1 MSKALPF
8 VVAAVLGGAA
18 LVPVYYATQHPTTEL
33 GAKADKNAAP
43 VAKISYALGY
53 EVAKQTPPELDTNSF
68 ITGFRD
74 AHAQKPAAY
83 TEEELQAAYV
93 DFQKEIQQKQ
103 LNETKKAEATS
114 NSFLAENAK
123 KEGVKTTASGLQY
136 KIIKEGTGKQPSSTS
151 VVKVHYKGQLTDGK
165 VFDSSYDRGEPIE
178 FPLNQV
184 IPGWTE
190 GLQLMKEGGKA
201 TLYIP
206 ANLGYGEHVLSFILE
221 EIMKKLSLIL
231 IASAIGT
238 VQAAPTTLKSPQKEQ
253 LGYSYG
259 YLMGKGNAETLK
271 DLNIETFVQG
281 LKDATQGKTASL
293 SDEEMANVLNQY
305 KKRLEAKQ
313 LIEFQELAQQNEQV
327 GQAFLAENAKKADII
342 TTKSGLQ
349 YQVLQEGKGK
359 SPKATSMVKVNYEG
373 RLLDGTVFDS
383 SIARNH
389 PAEFKLNQVISGWT
403 EGVQTMKEGGKSR
416 FFIPA
421 DLAYGDIGAGDG
433 IGPNSTLIFD
443 IELIEVK

>member
-18 LVPVYYATQHPTTEL
+18 LVPVYYATQHPATEL
-33 GAKADKNAAP
+33 GGAKADKNAAP

-53 EVAKQTPPELDTNSF
+53 EVAKQTPPELETSAF

-93 DFQKEIQQKQ
+93 EFQKEQQQKQ
-103 LNETKKAEATS
+103 VNETKKAEATN

-136 KIIKEGTGKQPSSTS
+136 KITKEGTGKQPAATS

-206 ANLGYGEHVLSFILE
+206 ANLGYGE
-221 EIMKKLSLIL
+221 
-231 IASAIGT
+231 
-238 VQAAPTTLKSPQKEQ
+238 
-253 LGYSYG
+253 
-259 YLMGKGNAETLK
+259 
-271 DLNIETFVQG
+271 QG
-281 LKDATQGKTASL
+281 VPG
-293 SDEEMANVLNQY
+293 
-305 KKRLEAKQ
+305 
-313 LIEFQELAQQNEQV
+313 
-327 GQAFLAENAKKADII
+327 
-342 TTKSGLQ
+342 
-349 YQVLQEGKGK
+349 
-359 SPKATSMVKVNYEG
+359 
-373 RLLDGTVFDS
+373 
-383 SIARNH
+383 SI
-389 PAEFKLNQVISGWT
+389 P
-403 EGVQTMKEGGKSR
+403 
-416 FFIPA
+416 
-421 DLAYGDIGAGDG
+421 
-433 IGPNSTLIFD
+433 PNSTLIFD
-443 IELIEVK
+443 VELIAVK